1 MFLLLCAM
9 PFRTLYPMPVFSV
22 RWRSALHRPSQRVAS
37 VIAAC
42 CICHRS
48 AVLFPPRSSAVS
60 CLMGFPEATCR
71 ACLFLPVCC
80 KARESALEQDRNRC
94 SCGPL
99 PQCRKTAGALTLV
112 FFFAQSTNDGWWEGA
127 GPILPHPVH
136 FAPIVPSWQS
146 GKSGGPA
153 PGADAVLSLS
163 EACGL
168 PDLSQGNPRF
178 CFNLCTLAA
187 STM

>member
-9 PFRTLYPMPVFSV
+9 PFCTLHPMPVFSV

-42 CICHRS
+42 CIAHRS
-48 AVLFPPRSSAVS
+48 AVHFPPRSSAVS
-60 CLMGFPEATCR
+60 CLMVFPEATCR
-71 ACLFLPVCC
+71 ACLFLSVCC

-99 PQCRKTAGALTLV
+99 PQCGKTAEALTLV
-112 FFFAQSTNDGWWEGA
+112 FLLAQSTNDGWWEGA

-136 FAPIVPSWQS
+136 FTPIVPSGLS
-146 GKSGGPA
+146 DKSGGPA